1 MQRKIATR
9 EDILRFESLS
19 ADDLKFQDYSEENA
33 TAFEARRRE
42 LSPSKKTYKRTT
54 IDNKIHI
61 LRERAESYN
70 MLLAPNERI
79 YTLDGVI
86 LFGSYINSEND
97 VIGGLDI
104 GVLCTYAGID
114 VDEIQ
119 GNVRLYLH
127 DNDYG
132 VPAGRK
138 PGDCIS
144 SALKNKLSA
153 YGYDKMISY
162 LRYGRKSNRDGS
174 RLNFLKLHRI
184 DHVINYCNEKNEM
197 PYIFYGKYYWLCR
210 NDEHKCNDLDNS
222 IEFFRE
228 QFRKH
233 ETKAPFSDISAEA
246 KVEYEK
252 IKVLRKKMEKRL
264 LDSKEEYNK
273 RRGKHH

>member
-19 ADDLKFQDYSEENA
+19 ADDLQFQDYSEENA
-33 TAFEARRRE
+33 TAFESRRRE

-61 LRERAESYN
+61 LGERAESYN

-114 VDEIQ
+114 DEIQ
-119 GNVRLYLH
+119 GNIRLYLH
-127 DNDYG
+127 DNKYE
-132 VPAGRK
+132 VPKGRK
-138 PGDCIS
+138 PGECIS
-144 SALKNKLSA
+144 SVLVSRLSN
-153 YGYDKMISY
+153 YGYDKMLSY
-162 LRYGRKSNRDGS
+162 LKNGGKTDCSS
-174 RLNFLKLHRI
+174 ARLNFIKPQRI
-184 DHVINYCNEKNEM
+184 DQVISSSYAKNEM
-197 PYIFYGKYYWLCR
+197 PYIFYGKYVWLCK
-210 NDEHKCNDLDNS
+210 NDEHKCDNLDNS

-252 IKVLRKKMEKRL
+252 IKELRQKMEKRL